1 MDEAVYVSHLFLLN
15 MDGRQANVVFGIID
29 EVRHE

>member
-1 MDEAVYVSHLFLLN
+1 MDEAMYVSHLFLLN
-15 MDGRQANVVFGIID
+15 MDGKQVNVVFGIIY